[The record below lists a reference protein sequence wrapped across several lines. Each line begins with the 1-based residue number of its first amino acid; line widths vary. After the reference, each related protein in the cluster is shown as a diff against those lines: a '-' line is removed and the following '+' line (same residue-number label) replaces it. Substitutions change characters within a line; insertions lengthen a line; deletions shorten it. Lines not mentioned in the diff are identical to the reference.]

1 MVLPVVKMDFLQP
14 LKEHLGTHVH
24 MPVHTHVRVR
34 AHVHTQA
41 TSWYRADHLSVT
53 GQLPCP
59 RSGPGLEQARALLQ
73 VARMELNETSLGE
86 MGEGAESLPRLSP
99 PPPFRLQSPQ

>member
-14 LKEHLGTHVH
+14 LKEHLDTQ
-24 MPVHTHVRVR
+24 VHTGPCT
-34 AHVHTQA
+34 HTHTSVYMHMCTHRQA
-41 TSWYRADHLSVT
+41 TSWYQADHLSVT

-73 VARMELNETSLGE
+73 VARIELNETSLGE
-86 MGEGAESLPRLSP
+86 MGEGAESP
-99 PPPFRLQSPQ
+99 P